1 MIIVSNGSLAT
12 GIFGFTLLLLL
23 IIRVCDAYASP
34 YTLLLVLF

>member
-1 MIIVSNGSLAT
+1 
-12 GIFGFTLLLLL
+12 LLL